1 MCKCITV
8 HVSIYTMYLS
18 CIKSCVYI
26 YTSKHVSPEPRTFF
40 ERLSGI
46 NNLKIA
52 GFFQP
57 ILVKVQHP
65 YQCTKA
71 WVNENVET
79 LCCEFLLHI
88 MTQLARLARPKIT
101 EFGTEATPNSA
112 QRHRALTNAT
122 RALAI
127 KESVFYKCLQFCHDI
142 QRILLPLCLVSVL
155 KLLTHTLELQ
165 PIYDLEGHQR
175 T

>member
-1 MCKCITV
+1 
-8 HVSIYTMYLS
+8 MYLFTL
-18 CIKSCVYI
+18 CIYHVLNHVYI

-88 MTQLARLARPKIT
+88 MT
-101 EFGTEATPNSA
+101 
-112 QRHRALTNAT
+112 
-122 RALAI
+122 
-127 KESVFYKCLQFCHDI
+127 
-142 QRILLPLCLVSVL
+142 
-155 KLLTHTLELQ
+155 
-165 PIYDLEGHQR
+165 
-175 T
+175 